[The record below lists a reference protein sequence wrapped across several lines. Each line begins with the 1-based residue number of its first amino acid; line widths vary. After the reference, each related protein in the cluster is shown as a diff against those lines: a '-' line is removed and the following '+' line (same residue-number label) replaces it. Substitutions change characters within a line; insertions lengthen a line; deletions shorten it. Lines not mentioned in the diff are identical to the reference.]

1 MVDTEQLV
9 TRAIQI
15 AHDKKAEDVK
25 VLDVSERIQIA
36 DYFVICTV
44 QNRRQA
50 QAICSEIDY
59 EMKHSNVPKA
69 RIEGFDS
76 GWWILLDYD
85 IVVIHVFQEE
95 ARDYYELEALWAD
108 ATDISGKFASAASV
122 ASSKGDASQGDAS
135 KGDADAG
142 TD

>member
-1 MVDTEQLV
+1 MVESTDVVRRVIE
-9 TRAIQI
+9 I
-15 AHDKKAEDVK
+15 ALDKKGENVK

-59 EMKHSNVPKA
+59 EMKHAGVPKA

-76 GWWILLDYD
+76 GWWVLLDYD

-108 ATDISGKFASAASV
+108 ATDITGEFAAAFDSAARRR
-122 ASSKGDASQGDAS
+122 AEDAEHEA
-135 KGDADAG
+135 
-142 TD
+142 

>member
-1 MVDTEQLV
+1 MVDSELLV

-15 AHDKKAEDVK
+15 AHDKKAENVK

-59 EMKHSNVPKA
+59 EMKHSKVPKA

-85 IVVIHVFQEE
+85 IVVIHVFHEE
-95 ARDYYELEALWAD
+95 ARDYYDLESLWAD
-108 ATDISGKFASAASV
+108 ATDITERFASAL
-122 ASSKGDASQGDAS
+122 DAPAAKSDDEANR
-135 KGDADAG
+135 D
-142 TD
+142 